1 MKGAEPALAE
11 LSPGGWDR
19 LTGSQVKKRNTYPR
33 SCDMPLEN
41 NKAEEVGEGVL
52 GVEQVLGKGQG
63 ARSTDSEGWW
73 EGPAGGQAG
82 AFQPHQEAHAWQLCE
97 LKEALANLI
106 AANI

>member
-41 NKAEEVGEGVL
+41 NKAEEVGKACWGLSRSWE
-52 GVEQVLGKGQG
+52 KGRELAVQIVK
-63 ARSTDSEGWW
+63 
-73 EGPAGGQAG
+73 AGG
-82 AFQPHQEAHAWQLCE
+82 
-97 LKEALANLI
+97 KALQGDRLVRSSHTKKPTRGSSVS
-106 AANI
+106 